1 MDKFVINSGKF
12 SKQRFSF
19 FNNLMVIYGQS
30 GEEKSLL
37 LNNIA
42 KGFRGQLKNNFLFND
57 QQVSIGDYQVVYLN
71 DTFDINDEFK
81 MTKSNPLR
89 DEILKFINNSI
100 IYQGKETFSS
110 RLDGIGMELND
121 LISSLFVNVENNPL
135 VKNLEFKTAL
145 NLQSIETIIDKFL
158 KVTVYDNDL
167 NNEIDTSKINKF
179 TIRMLLFKLLHLYVD
194 WNDELRNVIFILDL
208 PFMGSDIR
216 STIQLL
222 NYFNSLINKKARI
235 IFTVNNPDVFHH
247 LPLDI
252 RHINYVSAGI
262 NKKVDKIDSIIKNA
276 ICLASF
282 LESEEHDLVIY
293 KNDFLKVFD
302 ENDIKNEINYFNQN
316 CLFKI
321 INCVTANKVVLYEG
335 VSYSDS
341 FNISE
346 DTNLNYQCT
355 DSKRNIII
363 LYCILLSFKSADN
376 ITITGDF
383 TSKIF

>member
-57 QQVSIGDYQVVYLN
+57 QPVSIGDYQVVYLN

-194 WNDELRNVIFILDL
+194 
-208 PFMGSDIR
+208 
-216 STIQLL
+216 
-222 NYFNSLINKKARI
+222 
-235 IFTVNNPDVFHH
+235 
-247 LPLDI
+247 
-252 RHINYVSAGI
+252 
-262 NKKVDKIDSIIKNA
+262 
-276 ICLASF
+276 
-282 LESEEHDLVIY
+282 
-293 KNDFLKVFD
+293 
-302 ENDIKNEINYFNQN
+302 
-316 CLFKI
+316 
-321 INCVTANKVVLYEG
+321 
-335 VSYSDS
+335 
-341 FNISE
+341 
-346 DTNLNYQCT
+346 
-355 DSKRNIII
+355 
-363 LYCILLSFKSADN
+363 
-376 ITITGDF
+376 
-383 TSKIF
+383 